1 MKKLL
6 VLMGIG
12 CLAVWLAC
20 PFAAQAETKT
30 FNIKWASVLAPTDPN
45 NVVAQEVIAKIK
57 ERTKGGVDITHFPS
71 SQLGKASEMF
81 TQQKMGAP
89 IIAETV
95 PSWSADLGLPKYQ
108 MLDGPFLYD
117 TPDKI
122 NKLMASPVVAKMNNE
137 FIKASGLRVLTWNWF
152 GGYRH
157 ILGHKGFPTPA
168 ELKGVKFRVPETPVW
183 IRTFELLGAT
193 PVTTPW
199 AEIYNALST
208 GVVDAMES
216 PLAAILS
223 VKLQEV
229 AKVVTLSGHFAA
241 VRGFQISDKLFQSMP
256 AAYQK
261 VVMEELLAGGAK
273 VTKMMQESHDDY
285 IKKLTEAG
293 VKIVKPDVAQYK
305 AKVQP
310 FYTEEKTK
318 WTADDYKQVLD
329 ALAGK

>member
-6 VLMGIG
+6 VLSGIG
-12 CLAVWLAC
+12 CLAVLLAY
-20 PFAAQAETKT
+20 PFTVQAQTKT

-45 NVVAQEVIAKIK
+45 NVVAMEVIAKIK
-57 ERTKGGVDITHFPS
+57 ERTQGGVDITLFPS

-81 TQQKMGAP
+81 AQQKVGAP

-95 PSWSADLGLPKYQ
+95 PSWSADLGFPKYQ

-122 NKLMASPVVAKMNNE
+122 DKLMGSPVVTKWNE
-137 FIKASGLRVLTWNWF
+137 EFTKATGLKILTWNWF

-157 ILGHKGFPTPA
+157 ILAHKGFPTPA
-168 ELKGVKFRVPETPVW
+168 ELKGIKFRVPESPVW
-183 IRTFELLGAT
+183 LRTFELLGAT

-208 GVVDAMES
+208 GVVDAMEA
-216 PLAAILS
+216 PLAAMLS

-229 AKVVTLSGHFAA
+229 AKVATLSGHFAA
-241 VRGFQISDKLFQSMP
+241 VRGFQISDKLFASMP
-256 AAYQK
+256 AEYQK
-261 VVMEELLAGGAK
+261 VIMEEFLGGGVK
-273 VTKMMQESHDDY
+273 VTKMMRESQEDY
-285 IKKLTEAG
+285 VKKLTEVG
-293 VKIVKPDVAQYK
+293 VKIVNPDIAQYK
-305 AKVQP
+305 VKVQP

-329 ALAGK
+329 AMK

>member
-1 MKKLL
+1 MKKLIVFAGIACLTAML
-6 VLMGIG
+6 VLP
-12 CLAVWLAC
+12 L
-20 PFAAQAETKT
+20 AAQAQSKT

-57 ERTKGGVDITHFPS
+57 ERTKGGVDISLFPA

-81 TQQKMGAP
+81 AQQKIGAP

-95 PSWSADLGLPKYQ
+95 PSWSADLGYPKYQ

-117 TPDKI
+117 SPAKI
-122 NKLMASPVVAKMNNE
+122 DKLMESPVIAKWNE
-137 FIKASGLRVLTWNWF
+137 EFTQATGIKVLTWNWF

-157 ILGHKGFPTPA
+157 ILAHKGFPSPA
-168 ELKGVKFRVPETPVW
+168 ELKGVKFRVPESPVW
-183 IRTFELLGAT
+183 LKTFELLGAT

-229 AKVVTLSGHFAA
+229 AKTATLSGHFAA
-241 VRGFQISDKLFQSMP
+241 VRGFQISEKLFASMP
-256 AAYQK
+256 ADYQK
-261 VVMEELLAGGAK
+261 IMLEEFKAGGVK
-273 VTKMMQESHDDY
+273 VTKMMIENHDTY
-285 IKKLTEAG
+285 VKQLTEAG
-293 VKIVKPDVAQYK
+293 VKFVTPDLAQYK

-318 WTADDYKQVLD
+318 WSAEDYKQVLE
-329 ALAGK
+329 ALK

>member
-1 MKKLL
+1 
-6 VLMGIG
+6 
-12 CLAVWLAC
+12 
-20 PFAAQAETKT
+20 
-30 FNIKWASVLAPTDPN
+30 
-45 NVVAQEVIAKIK
+45 
-57 ERTKGGVDITHFPS
+57 
-71 SQLGKASEMF
+71 
-81 TQQKMGAP
+81 
-89 IIAETV
+89 
-95 PSWSADLGLPKYQ
+95 
-108 MLDGPFLYD
+108 
-117 TPDKI
+117 
-122 NKLMASPVVAKMNNE
+122 
-137 FIKASGLRVLTWNWF
+137 
-152 GGYRH
+152 
-157 ILGHKGFPTPA
+157 
-168 ELKGVKFRVPETPVW
+168 
-183 IRTFELLGAT
+183 
-193 PVTTPW
+193 VTTPW

-241 VRGFQISDKLFQSMP
+241 VRGFQISDKLFLSMP

-261 VVMEELLAGGAK
+261 IVMEEFLAGGVK

-318 WTADDYKQVLD
+318 WTADDYKQVLA